1 MDKTW
6 QLQEAKTHF
15 SELVERAVK
24 GEKQIVTKRGKKA
37 AVMLGYEEYLELS
50 QQKMSLLEALRG
62 KPPHVDLKLERDK
75 DTGRETL
82 RF

>member
-1 MDKTW
+1 MDKIW
-6 QLQEAKTHF
+6 QLQDAKSHF

-37 AVMLGYEEYLELS
+37 AVMLAYEEYLELS

-62 KPPHVDLKLERDK
+62 QPPHVDLNIERDK
-75 DTGRETL
+75 DIREL
-82 RF
+82 SP